1 MFLQLEKLTC
11 PLLYI
16 VGEDDL
22 SASSMDNANLVH
34 SLKSHFFPYLSNKL
48 SLLL

>member
-34 SLKSHFFPYLSNKL
+34 SLKSHFF
-48 SLLL
+48 SLFK